1 MWRCRRPAHAAIL
14 ALALLA
20 AGTLG
25 APSARAA
32 GGAEAAIRQA
42 LERWR
47 EDFNSKNTTHVCDLF
62 APDLIASFEGQPEH
76 DFTQVCNLLTTSLE
90 NPERRYLYSLDVKE
104 IIVSGDLA
112 VVRLVW
118 TLDIE
123 DKGGARQS
131 FDETGLDVFRSGP
144 DGRWRIIRFIG
155 YSKTL

>member
-1 MWRCRRPAHAAIL
+1 MWRCRRALHAAVLVL
-14 ALALLA
+14 ALFA
-20 AGTLG
+20 AGALG
-25 APSARAA
+25 GASAGAA
-32 GGAEAAIRQA
+32 GDAEAAIRQA
-42 LERWR
+42 LEHWR
-47 EDFNSKNTTHVCDLF
+47 QDFNSRNTTRVCDLF

-131 FDETGLDVFRSGP
+131 FDETGLDVFRSGA

-155 YSKTL
+155 YSKKL